1 MLTQVARTAQVGTH
15 AKVNAERNTRTRALT
30 PAPKGGDIASQGAK
44 RMPREATAQIRIL
57 DLTALQKDA

>member
-1 MLTQVARTAQVGTH
+1 MAQDGTH
-15 AKVNAERNTRTRALT
+15 AKVNTERNPRIRALT
-30 PAPKGGDIASQGAK
+30 RPPNGADIASQGAK